1 MKNKNKK
8 CRKLKWLKP
17 EIFKIK
23 LNPEQAVLSC
33 CDVTVRAGLDG
44 TRFQCFL
51 TCAVTAPSASAVSS

>member
-1 MKNKNKK
+1 MK
-8 CRKLKWLKP
+8 KWISLR
-17 EIFKIK
+17 IIKIK

-33 CDVTVRAGLDG
+33 CDATVRAGLDG